1 MSSVIDFAHPPAQ
14 RRRRREQRFHGW
26 LCAAALLG
34 VLLAMA
40 PGLRI
45 HLHQGRLAAANA
57 LLLQEAQALASAT
70 RQAAELQ
77 TRISALQQ
85 RLAQQ
90 QQLARRRTQAGL
102 LLRGVARASLPL
114 VQLERLTLQKDHAE
128 LHGRAGSMAAIQEL
142 QGALAAA
149 GLEGAHLLDLRTQAS
164 AAGEGYSWSLS
175 IPLLAAGAAPP
186 P

>member
-1 MSSVIDFAHPPAQ
+1 MNSVIDFAHPPAL

-102 LLRGVARASLPL
+102 LLR
-114 VQLERLTLQKDHAE
+114 EI
-128 LHGRAGSMAAIQEL
+128 GRA
-142 QGALAAA
+142 
-149 GLEGAHLLDLRTQAS
+149 HV
-164 AAGEGYSWSLS
+164 
-175 IPLLAAGAAPP
+175 
-186 P
+186 

>member
-1 MSSVIDFAHPPAQ
+1 MSSVIDFAHPPAL
-14 RRRRREQRFHGW
+14 RRRRREQRFHCW

-34 VLLAMA
+34 ALLAMA

-77 TRISALQQ
+77 TRISGLQQ

-90 QQLARRRTQAGL
+90 QQLARRRTQAAL
-102 LLRGVARASLPL
+102 LLRGVAQARIASI
-114 VQLERLTLQKDHAE
+114 QLERLKLHKDHAE
-128 LHGRAGSMAAIQEL
+128 LRGQADSMAAIQEL
-142 QGALAAA
+142 QRALAAA
-149 GLEGAHLLDLRTQAS
+149 GLEGAHLLDLRTQAGT
-164 AAGEGYSWSLS
+164 AAEGYSWSLS
-175 IPLLAAGAAPP
+175 IALLAAGAATPP
-186 P
+186 